1 MTVARVTE
9 VISSSSVSIEDAIKQ
24 GVERAHKTL
33 HNVQGAWVKDTKVAV
48 SGGKITEW
56 RVVLKITF
64 VLDD

>member
-9 VISSSSVSIEDAIKQ
+9 VISSSPVSIEDAVKKGI
-24 GVERAHKTL
+24 ERANKTL
-33 HNVQGAWVKDTKVAV
+33 NNVQGAWIKDTKVAV
-48 SGGKITEW
+48 SDGKVTEW